1 MARKIKVKLI
11 LELHEQGIS
20 MNEISMTRNIS
31 KHSVCATVEKAKQ
44 KGLSYKDVKDMTDD
58 AAYRLV
64 FPERYAN
71 EEVFEQPDMEYPC
84 S

>member
-44 KGLSYKDVKDMTDD
+44 KGSVLQGCEGHD
-58 AAYRLV
+58 R
-64 FPERYAN
+64 R
-71 EEVFEQPDMEYPC
+71 C
-84 S
+84 SLPAGIP

>member
-20 MNEISMTRNIS
+20 MNEISNTRKIS

-44 KGLSYKDVKDMTDD
+44 NGLSYKDVKDMTDD
-58 AAYRLV
+58 AGYFGLTEPLFRK
-64 FPERYAN
+64 N
-71 EEVFEQPDMEYPC
+71 
-84 S
+84 